1 MSEVPPDPRSIAA
14 LPDSPAA
21 EAPPEAAAD
30 VGSLLALKR
39 ARIERAGRKAGH
51 PLFRIG
57 CVALAAAIGY
67 LLYAAKG
74 TDPSQLA
81 VGSIILVLA
90 AVPALLW
97 TKRARY
103 GLPLFEAF
111 MLPGI
116 NTYAVPLLAGHQA
129 LQLYD
134 NATILTAAIA
144 VIVFQLVAIAIF
156 YGVRTKPKRGRV
168 WRTEIISGGIS
179 KVLGY
184 GMLVTTAYTF
194 IVQFTDW
201 IPSNLVAEARAACY
215 GIGIIATFVQ
225 CRRWGQGD
233 LPYHDRGLFLAQLII
248 QVVFSW
254 VALFLVQGVSILL
267 LGLIGYVSGSKK
279 LPVIALVVGLVIIG
293 VLFNGKAT
301 MRAKYWDAH
310 APAPTL
316 LEVPG
321 FFSEWFADGLS
332 VGKQEEGAA
341 KSAGVL
347 DRTSLIQ
354 MMCLVV
360 SNTPERKP
368 YMMGNTYADIP
379 GQLVPRLFWPG
390 KPLGLISTYKLSIYY
405 DLQTQ
410 EETIGTTIGFGML
423 PEAYANFGFV
433 GMGLLGLFLG
443 LLFNKSSNWCAE
455 SPIFSYPGLFTV
467 VLMAWTFQTEAPLSA
482 WLASMFQSCEMVL
495 GIPYLLKYFL

>member
-1 MSEVPPDPRSIAA
+1 VAPDTTAEV
-14 LPDSPAA
+14 
-21 EAPPEAAAD
+21 
-30 VGSLLALKR
+30 GHLLALKR
-39 ARIERAGRKAGH
+39 ARLERSGRKRGQ
-51 PLFRIG
+51 PLFRLG
-57 CVALAAAIGY
+57 CAALAAAVGY
-67 LLYAAKG
+67 LLYTAKG
-74 TDPSQLA
+74 TDPTQLA
-81 VGSIILVLA
+81 TGTIILVLA

-97 TKRARY
+97 TKQARY

-116 NTYAVPLLAGHQA
+116 NTYAIPLLAGHQA

-134 NATILTAAIA
+134 NSAILTAAAA
-144 VIVFQLVAIAIF
+144 VIVFQLIAIAIF

-168 WRTEIISGGIS
+168 WRNEIVSGGIS

-194 IVQFTDW
+194 VVQFTDW
-201 IPSNLVAEARAACY
+201 IPTQLVPEVRAACY

-225 CRRWGQGD
+225 CRRWGQGE
-233 LPYHDRGLFLAQLII
+233 LPYHERGLFAVQLVI

-267 LGLIGYVSGSKK
+267 LALIGYVSGSKK
-279 LPVIALVVGLVIIG
+279 LPLTVLVTTLIVIGI
-293 VLFNGKAT
+293 LFNGKAT

-316 LEVPG
+316 FELPA

-332 VGKQEEGAA
+332 VGKKDEGAA

-360 SNTPERKP
+360 SNTPDRKP

-379 GQLVPRLFWPG
+379 GQLVPRIFWKG
-390 KPLGLISTYKLSIYY
+390 KPLGLVSTSKLSVYY

-410 EETIGTTIGFGML
+410 EETAGTTIGFGML

-433 GMGLLGLFLG
+433 GMGLLGVFLG
-443 LLFNKSSNWCAE
+443 LLFNKASNWCAE

-495 GIPYLLKYFL
+495 GLPYVLKFFL